1 MKKNGKK
8 MCTLLL
14 TVFCIVSSVIP
25 VNAATQKEEAS
36 AVPTDKHVVFTN
48 TLENPSQSYVGKNEN
63 GEQYT
68 VGIEEI
74 RKNNRAGT
82 RTWRVYFVSG
92 VINCEFYMDV
102 SGNRCTSVYDQR
114 VFTVGCSYSNVN
126 LKNGGSYGKLS
137 FDVSA
142 YMNIVNFNGW
152 LKGTCTG
159 SNNDIDVTWNF

>member
-25 VNAATQKEEAS
+25 VNAATPKEEAS

-92 VINCEFYMDV
+92 VINC
-102 SGNRCTSVYDQR
+102 
-114 VFTVGCSYSNVN
+114 
-126 LKNGGSYGKLS
+126 
-137 FDVSA
+137 
-142 YMNIVNFNGW
+142 
-152 LKGTCTG
+152 
-159 SNNDIDVTWNF
+159 